1 MPSNQNPDGDPN
13 SNTGSSTQYIASTYD
28 GLAVGPG
35 LSYSFETQ
43 AGVPYDGTNKMARL
57 LSPFT
62 LRFVVPEVLVES
74 LGSSAPDVNL
84 IGRATRVSNDYSDQA
99 NQIRANI
106 GIPQVTGDAGA
117 ASNLT
122 SLRSTLSAGQALLN
136 TNGTTDRAVLTD
148 LVTVADIQYQVE
160 KMLQMPPLTL
170 FVNPNSLSINYS
182 TVQQFTNKT
191 RYGYIFER
199 WGEGQVT
206 LSISGSTGA
215 FVAGNNSAAASIAL
229 ATGNNGTAALTNA
242 ENDVPSGVQF
252 ASKRDSAAFQQLMQ
266 LFHTYMN
273 NGYIYDTV
281 GGSEAHLMVGAIAI
295 DYDQMTYVGNIDSF
309 SYSYDEGSPHRIEWS
324 MEFTV
329 GRMYDHAEE
338 PMVVTPQST
347 PTPGIGGMSDAELM
361 KAMAGTPS
369 RTDIETGNPIADFA
383 LGFAGLSG
391 TEQFQPGEGQTPLDV
406 VGAYFLPTG
415 LLG

>member
-1 MPSNQNPDGDPN
+1 MPNNQNPDGDPN
-13 SNTGSSTQYIASTYD
+13 ANEGADTQYIASTFD

-43 AGVPYDGTNKMARL
+43 AGVPYDGTNKLARL

-62 LRFVVPEVLVES
+62 IRFVVPDVLVES
-74 LGSSAPDVNL
+74 LGSSVPDVNL
-84 IGRATRVSNDYSDQA
+84 IGRATKQATNYSDQA

-106 GIPQVTGDAGA
+106 GIPQVTGSEGAGN
-117 ASNLT
+117 NLT
-122 SLRSTLSAGQALLN
+122 SLRSTLSAGQALSTL
-136 TNGTTDRAVLTD
+136 NGTTDRAVLAD
-148 LVTVADIQYQVE
+148 LTTVADIQYQVE

-170 FVNPNSLSINYS
+170 FVNPNSLSINHS
-182 TVQQFTNKT
+182 TVQSFTNRT
-191 RYGYIFER
+191 RHGYVFER

-215 FVAGNNSAAASIAL
+215 FVAGNNSATASVVQSTTSGFASI
-229 ATGNNGTAALTNA
+229 TNT

-252 ASKRDSAAFQQLMQ
+252 ASKRDSAAFQQMMK

-338 PMVVTPQST
+338 PVVVTPQST
-347 PTPGIGGMSDAELM
+347 PTPGIGGLSDADLLRM
-361 KAMAGTPS
+361 TADKPSQSSITAGTVAGGV
-369 RTDIETGNPIADFA
+369 DINV
-383 LGFAGLSG
+383 SG
-391 TEQFQPGEGQTPLDV
+391 AEQFQTGAGQAPLDII
-406 VGAYFLPTG
+406 GAYFLPTG

>member
-1 MPSNQNPDGDPN
+1 MPRNQNPDGDPN
-13 SNTGSSTQYIASTYD
+13 ANEGKDTQYIASTYD
-28 GLAVGPG
+28 GLSVGPG

-43 AGVPYDGTNKMARL
+43 AGVPYDGTNKRARL
-57 LSPFT
+57 MSPFT
-62 LRFVVPEVLVES
+62 FRFVVPETLVES

-84 IGRATRVSNDYSDQA
+84 IGRATKQATDYSDQA
-99 NQIRANI
+99 NQIRSNT
-106 GIPQVTGDAGA
+106 GIPQVTGSEGA
-117 ASNLT
+117 ANNLND
-122 SLRSTLSAGQALLN
+122 LRSTLSAGQALSTL
-136 TNGTTDRAVLTD
+136 NGTTDRAVLAD
-148 LVTVADIQYQVE
+148 LTTVADIQYQVE

-170 FVNPNSLSINYS
+170 FVNPSSLSISHS
-182 TVQQFTNKT
+182 TVQQFMNRT
-191 RYGYIFER
+191 RHGYIFER

-215 FVAGNNSAAASIAL
+215 FCAGNNSAAASIIQSTTSGVASI
-229 ATGNNGTAALTNA
+229 TNT

-295 DYDQMTYVGNIDSF
+295 DYDQMTYIGSIDSF
-309 SYSYDEGSPHRIEWS
+309 NYSYDEGSPHRIEWS

-347 PTPGIGGMSDAELM
+347 PTPGIGGLSDAELM
-361 KAMAGTPS
+361 KAMAGAPT
-369 RTDIETGNPIADFA
+369 RTDLQGNPAAESA
-383 LGFAGLSG
+383 LGFSG
-391 TEQFQPGEGQTPLDV
+391 VEQFQRGEGQTPLNV

>member
-1 MPSNQNPDGDPN
+1 MPFGQDPDGDPN
-13 SNTGSSTQYIASTYD
+13 ANTGRETQYIASTFD

-35 LSYSFETQ
+35 LSYSFENQ
-43 AGVPYDGTNKMARL
+43 AGVPFDGTNKLARK

-62 LRFVVPEVLVES
+62 FRFIVPEVLVES
-74 LGSSAPDVNL
+74 LGTSAPDVNL
-84 IGRATRVSNDYSDQA
+84 IGRATKQSTDYSDQA

-106 GIPQVTGDAGA
+106 GIPQVTGNDGG

-122 SLRSTLSAGQALLN
+122 TLQSTLSAGQILLN
-136 TNGTTDRAVLTD
+136 TNGSTDRAVLTD
-148 LVTVADIQYQVE
+148 LTTVADIQYQVE
-160 KMLQMPPLTL
+160 KMLQMPPLTM
-170 FVNPNSLSINYS
+170 FVNPNSLNISHS
-182 TVQQFTNKT
+182 TVQQFTNRT
-191 RYGYIFER
+191 RYGYVFER

-215 FVAGNNSAAASIAL
+215 FVAGNNSAASSIIQS
-229 ATGNNGTAALTNA
+229 TPTSIVGITNT

-252 ASKRDSAAFQQLMQ
+252 ASKRDSAAFQQLMA

-281 GGSEAHLMVGAIAI
+281 GGSEAHLMIGAIAI
-295 DYDQMTYVGNIDSF
+295 DYDQMTYIGNIDSF
-309 SYSYDEGSPHRIEWS
+309 SYSYAEGTPHRIEWS

-338 PMVVTPQST
+338 PLVVTPQST
-347 PTPGIGGMSDAELM
+347 PNPGPGGMSDADLL
-361 KAMAGTPS
+361 KAMSGTPS
-369 RTDIETGNPIADFA
+369 RTDIQTGNPAADFA
-383 LGFAGLSG
+383 LGFAGVSG

-406 VGAYFLPTG
+406 VGAYFTPTG